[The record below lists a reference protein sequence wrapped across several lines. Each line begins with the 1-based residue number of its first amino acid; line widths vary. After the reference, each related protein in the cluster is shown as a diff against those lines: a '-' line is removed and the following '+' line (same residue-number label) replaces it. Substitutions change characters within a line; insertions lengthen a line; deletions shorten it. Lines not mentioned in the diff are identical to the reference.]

1 MFDWLFKDKVV
12 LKVEKKKKLENAI
25 ELLKKEKQ
33 IQFETVVKDFDMQKI
48 NLSTEVETQIK
59 ALEAQINC
67 LRQEL
72 KAQLALIQ
80 KRSVIELDKVI
91 NEYDQRI
98 SIKENDLNKLLNLIE
113 ADKKSLNQVI
123 DHSLNDEVNE

>member
-33 IQFETVVKDFDMQKI
+33 IQFETIVKDFDMQKI
-48 NLSTEVETQIK
+48 NLSTDVETQIK

-98 SIKENDLNKLLNLIE
+98 SIKENELNKLLNLIE

-123 DHSLNDEVNE
+123 DNSLNDEVNE

>member
-33 IQFETVVKDFDMQKI
+33 IQFETIVKDFDMQKI
-48 NLSTEVETQIK
+48 NLSTDVETQIK

-98 SIKENDLNKLLNLIE
+98 SIKQNELNKLLNLIE

-123 DHSLNDEVNE
+123 DNSLNDEVNE